1 MTGASVT
8 VDGMPIAEINSG
20 LVALI
25 GVGGDD
31 VPADAAYMADKI
43 VGLRVFADESGA
55 MNRSLA
61 DIGGSILAISQFTLF
76 GDARRGRRPSFIAA
90 APGDVALPLFDET
103 VALMRRQNVPVA
115 TGRFG
120 AQMQVALVN
129 DGPVT
134 ILLDSKRF
142 LTTPRKRLAN

>member
-1 MTGASVT
+1 VTGANVT
-8 VDGMPIAEINSG
+8 VDGMPIAEIGSG

-25 GVGGDD
+25 GVSGDD
-31 VPADAAYMADKI
+31 GYADAAYMADKI
-43 VGLRVFADESGA
+43 VGLRVFADEGGA

-61 DIGGSILAISQFTLF
+61 DVGGSILAVSQFTLF

-90 APGDVALPLFDET
+90 APGDVAQPLFDET

-120 AQMQVALVN
+120 AQMKVALVN

-134 ILLDSKRF
+134 ILLDSKRTF
-142 LTTPRKRLAN
+142 